1 MTKPDII
8 LLLEKELNYT
18 AEKVDFD
25 KIGESQEK
33 ESIRY
38 ATDIN
43 NVVIGLFIERFQNL
57 SRLLPQIAKQTSLQY
72 LRITGAKLTDIS
84 PIKELKNLTSIN
96 FMGNQISD
104 ISPIKELI
112 NLTRIGFGNNK
123 ITDISPLKKLN
134 NLITINF
141 DFNQITDITPIKEL
155 KNLIIIVFSYNQIAD
170 ISPIK
175 ELKNL
180 IMIDFSHNNQISDIS
195 SIKEL
200 KNLIMIDFTI
210 NQITDI
216 SPVKELT
223 NLTEIC
229 FEINQ
234 ITDISPVKE
243 LLNLTSINFLGN
255 QITDISPIKELKNL
269 TSINLGH
276 NQITDIS
283 PLKELINLKRVSLI
297 ENPIKFLPIW
307 ICDFPNMD
315 IQWSSNW
322 INGFIYFEDNPIE
335 NVPIEIIKQGKE
347 AIKNWF
353 QQQEKYGKET
363 VYEAKV
369 LIVGEP
375 KAGKTTLLNK
385 LQNPDTKIP
394 DIDQSSTLGI
404 TVKHNYKFQH
414 PTLPDVQITA
424 NIWDFGGQEIQYML
438 HQYFLSRDALYVVV
452 SDGRANTTRFEYWF
466 QMIEML
472 GTTSSRI
479 LVMLNRFKD
488 STGVNPF
495 ARFQY
500 KRDFPELTIEDAELD
515 LSETGAQWWEFK
527 KLIAENISKL
537 HIVGQENIKVWNA
550 IRGKIEE
557 INEPY
562 ISTREFYKLSHNE
575 GLELDSEVAQILDY
589 FNKIGVVIY
598 FADDPFLANTVFLNP
613 NWITQAIYMVLSN
626 KNIDYQTGKFNRQW
640 LFEFWQSQGYK
651 SYECND
657 LLNLMQKDKFD
668 ICYQLPNNSDN
679 YMVPSILRTDMPLGA
694 FEYKNMLQ
702 LRYIYEGFMPF
713 GIMSRL
719 IVRLH
724 KYINEQLVWQRGAIL
739 SYENNTKAEIVEPFG
754 KREIQIRIIGKQL
767 KEFRAII
774 KSELDLIVEQFPN
787 KPTVNIPCICKECS
801 ISDEP
806 NFYEYNELQKRRER
820 KKETIECSKSYEDVN
835 VIELLNGIDFTNFR
849 RLLLDENFDEFF
861 KLMKAKFA
869 GISFQTQKK
878 KLSEGDYQREFHLIL
893 KENGVETTEVEHGT
907 SEGRIDNLVK
917 IGSRAFIFEHK
928 LDKTAEIALNQ
939 IIEKN
944 YQQQFEFEYSKV
956 FLIGVNFS
964 SKTRNIEKYKIK

>member
-1 MTKPDII
+1 
-8 LLLEKELNYT
+8 
-18 AEKVDFD
+18 
-25 KIGESQEK
+25 
-33 ESIRY
+33 
-38 ATDIN
+38 
-43 NVVIGLFIERFQNL
+43 
-57 SRLLPQIAKQTSLQY
+57 
-72 LRITGAKLTDIS
+72 
-84 PIKELKNLTSIN
+84 
-96 FMGNQISD
+96 
-104 ISPIKELI
+104 
-112 NLTRIGFGNNK
+112 
-123 ITDISPLKKLN
+123 
-134 NLITINF
+134 
-141 DFNQITDITPIKEL
+141 
-155 KNLIIIVFSYNQIAD
+155 
-170 ISPIK
+170 
-175 ELKNL
+175 
-180 IMIDFSHNNQISDIS
+180 
-195 SIKEL
+195 
-200 KNLIMIDFTI
+200 
-210 NQITDI
+210 
-216 SPVKELT
+216 
-223 NLTEIC
+223 
-229 FEINQ
+229 
-234 ITDISPVKE
+234 
-243 LLNLTSINFLGN
+243 
-255 QITDISPIKELKNL
+255 
-269 TSINLGH
+269 
-276 NQITDIS
+276 
-283 PLKELINLKRVSLI
+283 
-297 ENPIKFLPIW
+297 
-307 ICDFPNMD
+307 
-315 IQWSSNW
+315 
-322 INGFIYFEDNPIE
+322 
-335 NVPIEIIKQGKE
+335 
-347 AIKNWF
+347 
-353 QQQEKYGKET
+353 
-363 VYEAKV
+363 

-626 KNIDYQTGKFNRQW
+626 KNIDYQTGKFNRPW

>member
-297 ENPIKFLPIW
+297 KNPIKFLPVW

-626 KNIDYQTGKFNRQW
+626 KNIDYQTGKFNRPW

>member
-297 ENPIKFLPIW
+297 KNPIKFLPVW

-626 KNIDYQTGKFNRQW
+626 RNIDYQTGKFNRPW

>member
-57 SRLLPQIAKQTSLQY
+57 SGLLPQIAKQTSLLY
-72 LRITGAKLTDIS
+72 LSITNAKLTDIS
-84 PIKELKNLTSIN
+84 LIKELKNLASIN

-297 ENPIKFLPIW
+297 KNPIKFLPVW

-626 KNIDYQTGKFNRQW
+626 RNIDYQTGKFNRPW